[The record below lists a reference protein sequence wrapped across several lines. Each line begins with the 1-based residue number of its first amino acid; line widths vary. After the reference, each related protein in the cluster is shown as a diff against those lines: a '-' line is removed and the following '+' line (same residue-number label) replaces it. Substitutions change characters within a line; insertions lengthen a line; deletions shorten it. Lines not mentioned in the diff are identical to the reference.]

1 MSDKTARQADVAS
14 ARATR
19 ADARDRTD
27 IRQLLF
33 RGGPLI
39 ALLILVAILGLA
51 SEHFFSIDNFLNIAR
66 QSSFT
71 AILAV
76 GQTVVIITGGIDLSV
91 AAIAALSASVAAVL
105 LTQAVEI
112 GGVAIGPMHP
122 ALAVPIGI
130 LVGVGA
136 GLANGWTI
144 ARFKIPDFVA
154 TLGTMTIF
162 RGVGLLVTDGLPV
175 PSFNTV
181 AELPRSLIWLGG
193 GDIAGIPASAI
204 IALLAGLLGWYVLR
218 YTAFGRGVYAVGGN
232 RQAALVSGISIE
244 KTKILAYGFSGLMA
258 AIAGLVMMGRLNS
271 ANALMAEGEELRSI
285 ASVVIGG
292 SNLFGGEGGVIGS
305 LLGAIIIGVLGNG
318 LNLLNVSPFW
328 QRIAQGLVIVL
339 VVIFDQW
346 RRRRLQRG

>member
-1 MSDKTARQADVAS
+1 MSEKTMSQAAAKRHD
-14 ARATR
+14 
-19 ADARDRTD
+19 DRGSD
-27 IRQLLF
+27 IMQLLF

-39 ALLILVAILGLA
+39 ALLILVAILGFA
-51 SEHFFSIDNFLNIAR
+51 SEHFFSIDNFLNVAR

-71 AILAV
+71 AILAI
-76 GQTVVIITGGIDLSV
+76 GQTVVIITGGIDLSI
-91 AAIAALSASVAAVL
+91 AAIAALAASVAAVL

-112 GGVAIGPMHP
+112 GGVAIAPMHP
-122 ALAVPIGI
+122 ALAIPIGI
-130 LVGVGA
+130 LVGVLA

-162 RGVGLLVTDGLPV
+162 RGVALLVTDGLPV
-175 PSFNTV
+175 PSFNT
-181 AELPRSLIWLGG
+181 AAPLPQSLIWLGG
-193 GDIAGIPASAI
+193 GDIAGVPASAVM
-204 IALLAGLLGWYVLR
+204 ALLVAALGWYVLR
-218 YTAFGRGVYAVGGN
+218 YTAFGRSVYAVGGN
-232 RQAALVSGISIE
+232 RQAALVSGISLE
-244 KTKILAYGFSGLMA
+244 RTKILAYGFSGLTA
-258 AIAGLVMMGRLNS
+258 AIAGMVMMGRLNS

-292 SNLFGGEGGVIGS
+292 TNLFGGEGGVIGS

-346 RRRRLQRG
+346 RRRRMQRG